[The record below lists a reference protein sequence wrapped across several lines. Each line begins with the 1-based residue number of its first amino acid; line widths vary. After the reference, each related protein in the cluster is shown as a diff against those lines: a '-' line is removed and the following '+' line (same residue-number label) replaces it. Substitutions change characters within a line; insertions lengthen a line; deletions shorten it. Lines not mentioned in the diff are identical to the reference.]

1 MSEKDR
7 YDADIHQENTDE
19 TDSGLTED
27 MTAREDT
34 GQAEAPQ
41 TAEEAGSPEQ
51 KMDSSDEK
59 VEEDTGTDQE
69 DGHPEEST
77 QEDSEK
83 DSEEDLGED
92 PEEDLEEDLEEDDS
106 SGPDDEETESKIP
119 AAKRS
124 RRKRRGRRRSRM
136 IKQKRKSE
144 KKGKKGWIIAGS
156 ITGAVLLMYLGA
168 AAFFYSHFLINTTI
182 NGKDFSGKTVE
193 DVKEYLIGQ
202 VAGYQLTLVEQ
213 NNVTDVITGADISLV
228 YKENSDIEDAL
239 RGQNQLLWIVSLFSR
254 SSTDITIEVEYDEAA
269 LEKKI
274 QTVQAVTAE
283 QKEPVSARPEY
294 DGNVFVVAPEEYG
307 TAVDME
313 TFTAKIKE
321 YITEFRPQLDMMDEG
336 CYILPKYTSES
347 PEVQEACDTMNQYLS
362 ASITYPMTE
371 DVVVDKELISSW
383 LSYDE
388 EMKVTFDET
397 AVREWMRGF
406 GSTYDTVGTTR
417 SITSPTGETT
427 EVSGGTYGWS
437 VDEDTETQKLIDSIK
452 NGEVAEREPVYNQTA
467 ASHSEQDW
475 GTTYIEVDIS
485 EQHMWYIVDGAVA
498 LESDVVTGLPKDDRD
513 TPTGVYSILY
523 KEKDST
529 LKGETDP
536 DTGKPSYETP
546 VDFWMPFTW
555 QGHGFHDATWQPS
568 FGGSRYQTNGSHGC
582 VNMPH
587 DKASQLFDMIEDGT
601 PVIVHD

>member
-34 GQAEAPQ
+34 GQAQTPQ

-313 TFTAKIKE
+313 TFAAKIKE